1 MRFKPGDKVI
11 KYTGGNRMTVFNSIN
26 EKHEC
31 IWVTDKVNQDTF
43 SEDELLTIDE
53 YRKTLKLE
61 ERDDKINKILG

>member
-11 KYTGGNRMTVFNSIN
+11 KHTGGNKMTVLSSIN

-31 IWVTDKVNQDTF
+31 IWAADKMYQDTF

-53 YRKTLKLE
+53 YKTIE
-61 ERDDKINKILG
+61 EREDKINRILR